1 MELNFVIYYGWL
13 DPKTDEVKT
22 WTYAGEGF
30 ADALKA
36 PRGNV
41 QVIVNEEPWRE
52 KNGKRGRG
60 LQHGND
66 YYIWRDDQGWCG
78 LDLPG
83 REYYLDTYNLTGC
96 IVLKGWTQRD
106 EAYHEC
112 VRRAT
117 HEGLG
122 NNDPRTNA

>member
-1 MELNFVIYYGWL
+1 MLKFRIYYGWL
-13 DPKTDEVKT
+13 DPSDGKVKT
-22 WTYAGEGF
+22 WTFEGAGSE
-30 ADALKA
+30 DAIKA

-52 KNGKRGRG
+52 AQGKRGRG
-60 LQHGND
+60 LQHGHD
-66 YYIWRDDQGWCG
+66 YYVWRDDQGWCG

-83 REYYLDTYNLTGC
+83 REYYLDHYEGGC
-96 IVLKGWTQRD
+96 VVLKGWTQRD

-117 HEGLG
+117 NEGLG
-122 NNDPRTNA
+122 EGDTRTNA